1 MPARLMLFAAVLNAV
16 PAAAEV
22 VSQSE
27 NRFRVTHTLTIDA
40 PPEAVFRVMHEDV
53 GQWWSS
59 DHTFSGDAA
68 NLSIELKPHG
78 WFREELPGGGFTR
91 HLEIVYVQ
99 PNHTIRFLGGLG
111 PLQGMP
117 VQGVMTWSARAK
129 GDGTELV
136 FDYRVSG
143 ESEPP
148 LSEIAA
154 AVDRVIGDQAAGLKT
169 HCERTKAKGAAE

>member
-1 MPARLMLFAAVLNAV
+1 MPVRLLLFVVVSTAA

-27 NRFRVTHTLTIDA
+27 NRFRVTHTLTVDA
-40 PPEAVFRVMHEDV
+40 PPEAVFRAMHEDV
-53 GQWWSS
+53 SQWWSS

-99 PNHTIRFLGGLG
+99 PNRTIRFFGGLG

-117 VQGVMTWSARAK
+117 VQGVMTWSVRAK
-129 GDGTELV
+129 DGGTELV

-143 ESEPP
+143 ESDPP
-148 LSEIAA
+148 LSEVAT
-154 AVDRVIGDQAAGLKT
+154 AVDRVIGEQAAGLKK
-169 HCERTKAKGAAE
+169 HCEKSETE